1 MQFYRDDVN
10 EAYALGHAVQ
20 SHEANCID
28 RVYVVVSMNVNSAT
42 VSAMRDDLAKA
53 SYTAPNSLK
62 CTGQDLSFQVLLI

>member
-1 MQFYRDDVN
+1 MQFYLDDVN

-20 SHEANCID
+20 RHEANCID
-28 RVYVVVSMNVNSAT
+28 RVYVVSMNVNSAT

-53 SYTAPNSLK
+53 SYTALNCLK

>member
-1 MQFYRDDVN
+1 MN

-28 RVYVVVSMNVNSAT
+28 RVYVVGMNVNSAT

-53 SYTAPNSLK
+53 SYTALNCLK
-62 CTGQDLSFQVLLI
+62 CTVKIYPSKCY